1 MLKYFKEYFGYSNDH
16 ILQVIILI
24 CSIIFFLA
32 LIYSIIKKPKNY
44 YKETSEL
51 PLEEDN
57 KDDKIKF

>member
-57 KDDKIKF
+57 KDDKIKS